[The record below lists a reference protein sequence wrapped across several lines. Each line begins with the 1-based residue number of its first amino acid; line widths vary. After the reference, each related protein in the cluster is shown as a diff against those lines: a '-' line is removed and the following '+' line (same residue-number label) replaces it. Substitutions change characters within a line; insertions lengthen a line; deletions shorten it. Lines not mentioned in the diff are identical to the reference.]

1 MAIHLIGTHG
11 GWVYFLFELEKLENL
26 RQARGAGAAGPN
38 S

>member
-11 GWVYFLFELEKLENL
+11 GWVYFLFEKLENL